1 MKAELV
7 NMLQYICNWCKKKKK
22 LEGRKNKNRNGER
35 ERDVE
40 MRNCQLGHAVQLYIR
55 HRSCKWTKR
64 IIHNFSVYQTAHLH
78 LGNLYTIG
86 IVEFSNMK
94 TKKCF
99 CSLVNFK
106 REEKVKPVRERRFV
120 AART

>member
-1 MKAELV
+1 MK
-7 NMLQYICNWCKKKKK
+7 
-22 LEGRKNKNRNGER
+22 R

-120 AART
+120 AARTYPRTGTDSSRECLITLNVTSNG